1 VIEASAM
8 VAQIS
13 AKLRELAAGWIVDEP
28 AFADPACLALVERAD
43 PFTGQA
49 TLVGKWPPD
58 GQGRRGELTLNDDGS
73 FFAEYDVL
81 VWHGEHFVEAVT
93 AWGRPGVM
101 RGEARLLE
109 ASGEQVPGRAA

>member
-1 VIEASAM
+1 MDAPDVVGAIA
-8 VAQIS
+8 
-13 AKLRELAAGWIVDEP
+13 AKLRELAAAWVQGDPTFANP
-28 AFADPACLALVERAD
+28 ARLALAERTD
-43 PFTGQA
+43 PYTGQA

-58 GQGRRGELTLNDDGS
+58 EHGRHGEVTINDDGS

-101 RGEARLLE
+101 KGEARLLE
-109 ASGEQVPGRAA
+109 ASGEQVPG